1 MAARHEPTEKT
12 RTKVKALASV
22 GTTRNEIA
30 ANLGI
35 DYKTLMKY
43 YSEQLMGTAAS
54 ATAMVAQQ
62 VLKKAS
68 TGDSAAA
75 MFWLKEQTKRSD
87 NKVHIDNAED
97 PLEFLK
103 EVWKNNDLDI
113 DVRLSAARSA
123 LPYIH
128 GKIGEKGKKE
138 AQADSAKQATTSG
151 KFATFSKQPV
161 TTATTVQ

>member
-35 DYKTLMKY
+35 DYKTLMKH

-54 ATAMVAQQ
+54 ASAMVAQQ
-62 VLKKAS
+62 LLKKAS

>member
-1 MAARHEPTEKT
+1 MGFDMAARHEPTEKT
-12 RTKVKALASV
+12 RAKVKALASV

-35 DYKTLMKY
+35 DYKTLMKH
-43 YSEQLMGTAAS
+43 YSEQLTGTASSAS
-54 ATAMVAQQ
+54 AMVAQQ
-62 VLKKAS
+62 LLKKAS

-75 MFWLKEQTKRSD
+75 MFWLKEQAKRND

-103 EVWKNNDLDI
+103 EVWKNNDLDL

-128 GKIGEKGKKE
+128 GKVAEKGKKE
-138 AQADSAKQATTSG
+138 TKADEARKATQGG
-151 KFATFSKQPV
+151 KFGTLGSQLRS
-161 TTATTVQ
+161 

>member
-12 RTKVKALASV
+12 RAKVKALASV

-30 ANLGI
+30 ANLGV
-35 DYKTLMKY
+35 DYKTLMKH

-54 ATAMVAQQ
+54 ASAMVAQQ
-62 VLKKAS
+62 ILKKAS

-75 MFWLKEQTKRSD
+75 MFWLKEQAKRSD

-103 EVWKNNDLDI
+103 EVWKNNDLDL

-123 LPYIH
+123 LQYVH
-128 GKIGEKGKKE
+128 VKVAEKGKKE
-138 AQADSAKQATTSG
+138 SQVDDAKAAATGGGKYATRSARKSNY
-151 KFATFSKQPV
+151 S
-161 TTATTVQ
+161 